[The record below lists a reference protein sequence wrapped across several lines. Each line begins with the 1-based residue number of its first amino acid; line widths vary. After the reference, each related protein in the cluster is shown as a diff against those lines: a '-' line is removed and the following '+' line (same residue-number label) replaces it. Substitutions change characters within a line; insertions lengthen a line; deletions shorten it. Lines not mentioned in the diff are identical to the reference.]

1 MLPTKTEDP
10 DIFVVLTVD
19 PRAIDRGI
27 AININNEAA
36 VEQLPIPKTMSSA
49 EADLPPAQGTRHTLS
64 AEEELRLEVPFLKQ
78 STCTILLQ
86 KGSCELWG
94 LELVQ
99 GKPHILTDGAFKLAF
114 FTWHGCVI
122 DIECENIDIAY
133 TTDETNCNIAYVN
146 THAQLEA
153 LRDQAASSSAEGPRV
168 LICGPT
174 DSGKTSLL
182 KTLTAYACKL
192 GRTPMVVDL
201 DTNDNTLSI
210 PGTVSACPL
219 TFDALSFETHALTG
233 VPPGTASSL
242 VLWHGSASQLTKEL
256 WKAQVTALA
265 SKIQQRAKEDAHERA
280 SGMIVNTSGSM
291 QADGLDLLLHAIHA
305 LSITV
310 VLVMGHD
317 RLYSMLKSKV
327 DTDAIK
333 LIKLPRSGGVVSR
346 ESSFLRQSRIR
357 SIKRY
362 FYGGLVET
370 PNASKRVP
378 ELTPFLLQLP
388 KDQITVYKFTSI
400 SLSASLLP
408 VAAAQ
413 TSEAVQVEEINL
425 QDDSASGA
433 LQHHLMAV
441 CHPRAVAAYNQ
452 SGQASDLYLAG
463 VAGFCSVERV
473 VDDRIHL
480 LSPCA
485 GSLPSNVLLTGDVT
499 WME

>member
-1 MLPTKTEDP
+1 M
-10 DIFVVLTVD
+10 VD
-19 PRAIDRGI
+19 
-27 AININNEAA
+27 
-36 VEQLPIPKTMSSA
+36 
-49 EADLPPAQGTRHTLS
+49 ADLPPEQGTRHTLS

-99 GKPHILTDGAFKLAF
+99 GKPHVLNNGGFKLAL

-122 DIECENIDIAY
+122 DIDCENLDIAY

-153 LRDQAASSSAEGPRV
+153 LRDQAAASESQGPRV

-174 DSGKTSLL
+174 DSGKTALL
-182 KTLTAYACKL
+182 KVLTAYACKL

-201 DTNDNTLSI
+201 DVNDNALSI
-210 PGTVSACPL
+210 PGTLSACPL
-219 TFDALSFETHALTG
+219 VLEALSVETQATTG

-242 VLWHGSASQLTKEL
+242 VLWHGSATTVTPEL
-256 WKAQVTALA
+256 WKAQVSALA
-265 SKIQQRAKEDAHERA
+265 PKIQKRLEGDALEQS
-280 SGMIVNTSGSM
+280 SGLIVNTSGSI
-291 QADGLDLLLHAIHA
+291 QEDSLDLLLHSIQA

-327 DTDAIK
+327 DKDVTK

-346 ESSFLRQSRIR
+346 DSSFARQSRVR

-362 FYGGLVET
+362 FYGGMVEA
-370 PNASKRVP
+370 PNTNKRVP

-388 KDQITVYKFTSI
+388 TDQLTVYKFTSI

-408 VAAAQ
+408 VAASQ
-413 TSEAVQVEEINL
+413 TTEAVQLEQVNL
-425 QDDSASGA
+425 QKGDAATA
-433 LQHHLMAV
+433 LQHHLLAV
-441 CHPRAVAAYNQ
+441 CHPQAVDMYHR
-452 SGQASDLYLAG
+452 SGQASDLYQSG

-485 GSLPSNVLLTGDVT
+485 GSLPSNVLLIGDVT
-499 WME
+499 WLE

>member
-1 MLPTKTEDP
+1 
-10 DIFVVLTVD
+10 
-19 PRAIDRGI
+19 
-27 AININNEAA
+27 
-36 VEQLPIPKTMSSA
+36 MSDT
-49 EADLPPAQGTRHTLS
+49 DLPEAQGTRHKLA

-99 GKPHILTDGAFKLAF
+99 GKPHILTDGGFKLAL
-114 FTWHGCVI
+114 FTWHGCVV
-122 DIECENIDIAY
+122 DIECENLDIAY
-133 TTDETNCNIAYVN
+133 TTDETSCNIAYVN
-146 THAQLEA
+146 THAQLES
-153 LRDQAASSSAEGPRV
+153 LRDQAASSSSDGPRV

-174 DSGKTSLL
+174 DSGKTALL
-182 KTLTAYACKL
+182 KILSAYACKL
-192 GRTPMVVDL
+192 GRAPMVVDL
-201 DTNDNTLSI
+201 DINDNTLSI
-210 PGTVSACPL
+210 PGTISACPL
-219 TFDALSFETHALTG
+219 TFDALSIETHATTG

-242 VLWHGSASQLTKEL
+242 VLWHGSATNLTPEL
-256 WKAQVTALA
+256 WKAQVTALG
-265 SKIQQRAKEDAHERA
+265 SKVQKRCESDDLERA
-280 SGMIVNTSGSM
+280 SGLLVNTSGSM
-291 QADGLDLLLHAIHA
+291 QDDGLDLLLHAIQA
-305 LSITV
+305 LSVTV

-317 RLYSMLKSKV
+317 RLYSMLTSKL
-327 DTDAIK
+327 DKDATK

-362 FYGGLVET
+362 FYGGLVEA
-370 PNASKRVP
+370 PNTTRRVP

-388 KDQITVYKFTSI
+388 TDQITIYKFTSI

-408 VAAAQ
+408 VASSQ
-413 TSEAVQVEEINL
+413 TTEAVQLEQVNL
-425 QDDSASGA
+425 QDGEASTA

-441 CHPRAVAAYNQ
+441 CHPHAVSTYQQ
-452 SGQASDLYLAG
+452 SGQAGDLFLAG

-485 GSLPSNVLLTGDVT
+485 GSLPSNVLLIGDVT
-499 WME
+499 WLE